1 MSHPIKLENMCPVGR
16 GQGSHARP
24 DELILVLP
32 VPHCT
37 DVGEVADPGV
47 PEVADPGVPEVA
59 DPGVPEVA
67 DPGVPE
73 VADPGVPE
81 VVHSEPKSG
90 HATPDKYTPRTIAKI
105 TKQNTTTISIM
116 TLVFINILKYLNCE
130 I

>member
-37 DVGEVADPGV
+37 DVG
-47 PEVADPGVPEVA
+47 EVA